1 MTSEEW
7 AEIALA
13 LLRQC
18 WIYGTQNDRRELLI
32 LQERIEAA
40 RQQESRHIDSSG

>member
-18 WIYGTQNDRRELLI
+18 WLYATQNDRRELLAVK
-32 LQERIEAA
+32 ERIEAA
-40 RQQESRHIDSSG
+40 QQESRHVDPKG

>member
-1 MTSEEW
+1 MTTDEW
-7 AEIALA
+7 AELALA

-32 LQERIEAA
+32 LKERIEAA
-40 RQQESRHIDSSG
+40 RRPESRHIDSSG